1 MALHKLKFL
10 EIVGR
15 QMLKLRKHL
24 NYSCGEMSRKLGL
37 SKSGYY
43 KNENGITFPRLDTL
57 DLLQRDFD
65 ISMDWLIFNKGPMH
79 YEERHPE
86 KRDEKEFLNLEKVSS
101 HVRELLEY
109 MERDPLLQHEVLVH
123 FYKYKERKA
132 HQAPVSE
139 EVTG

>member
-1 MALHKLKFL
+1 MALHSSKFL

-15 QMLKLRKHL
+15 QMLKLRKNL
-24 NYSCGEMSRKLGL
+24 NCSSGEMARKLGL

-79 YEERHPE
+79 YGERLLE
-86 KRDEKEFLNLEKVSS
+86 KRDEKKFLNLETVSS

-132 HQAPVSE
+132 HLGSISE

>member
-1 MALHKLKFL
+1 MPK
-10 EIVGR
+10 GR
-15 QMLKLRKHL
+15 
-24 NYSCGEMSRKLGL
+24 NFSPVTFSIYCTSGEMARKLGL

-79 YEERHPE
+79 YGERLPE
-86 KRDEKEFLNLEKVSS
+86 KRYEKKFLNLEKVSS

-109 MERDPLLQHEVLVH
+109 MEREPLLQHEVLVH
-123 FYKYKERKA
+123 FYKYKERKT
-132 HQAPVSE
+132 HPGSVSA